1 MMNKKRLAALALSA
15 VMVASTM
22 SIPVNASAF
31 SDGTAAVADTFSSET
46 AGQALD
52 VTEEVPEDAGNTSD
66 AYEVAKE
73 TIKFHYKE
81 EGFEDFTVTYQMR
94 NLNDNTLS
102 EVQTA
107 KASVLEETDP
117 TCTEPGYLWMVV
129 KLYGVE
135 YPSGE
140 TDDKTTAFVT
150 EPKLGHKMEEVRR
163 QTIES
168 PTHLKPGTAHVWEKC
183 SVCGYEEDKD
193 IVLDPQEHTWGEM
206 VYEAKP
212 GNNIKI
218 DENGKVVFDED
229 GTPALID
236 ETKDGFY
243 ETVYYC
249 TANDGAEKDRE
260 EHVVYAKKGVYG
272 VIIEQSGIA
281 TQLVSE
287 KKYYSPTTVFPLD
300 EARIELKDCSKEG
313 WYIVEY
319 YTNDN
324 KPISQEKITV
334 APHHFNTFVT
344 AEFKT
349 ADDMAQCNVE
359 YNEDGTLKITNKS
372 CYLPIEYT
380 EVTHCSAAGC
390 PAEDHKIAVGKD
402 KDGNDVY
409 LEQPQLCIKADG
421 KTTDGVIKTEVKTA
435 EPAGDHIIKTSA
447 KEAIKKLVED
457 GKVRYDELKAIAD
470 VKENFVQISA
480 RPENNCEQAGKV
492 TVSFIC
498 VVDKETVVETMTV
511 DVIATGH
518 TRQPAVR
525 ENYVAP
531 TCQAVGSYE
540 AVIYCKTCGKELER
554 RTVKIPRIKH
564 SNELSVTEYGIGTDD
579 TKTDTTA
586 YIKFVGDKVVDTKG
600 ETLAYKGKT
609 IERSWVGEYRNDETT
624 EFGLYAG
631 VYTNCTM
638 CNEHEVRLDE
648 SLQKNIKLTIVDIE
662 KQKESGEA
670 GFVTVKAEYT
680 KADGKTVVTGE
691 TTVPYFT
698 SIEAYMGRVE
708 SAPLNGLHQ
717 DKDGVWRYYK
727 DDVFQADYTGFVE
740 YAGRTFYVS
749 LGTLEKVTDLI
760 IYENEWY
767 YLVESELVNYNG
779 VVLYDGKWFYVTNG
793 RLDTTVNGIVPY
805 DGAYFVFVEG
815 RLADEGNGL
824 WINDKDEAYW
834 LADGRVCMEYTG
846 VAMYDN
852 AFFYIVDG
860 KLAKD
865 FNGTVEYDGA
875 TFRVE
880 NGQLYGPIK

>member
-15 VMVASTM
+15 VMAASTM
-22 SIPVNASAF
+22 SFPVYAADF
-31 SDGTAAVADTFSSET
+31 SDGGNVEVATFSAET
-46 AGQALD
+46 ATPVVDETED
-52 VTEEVPEDAGNTSD
+52 VEGVGVTSEGYIVD
-66 AYEVAKE
+66 PTSIV
-73 TIKFHYKE
+73 FHYNE
-81 EGFEDFTVTYQMR
+81 EGVEDFTVTFNRYVPGTDKKQA
-94 NLNDNTLS
+94 DTAVA
-102 EVQTA
+102 EVGKKVA
-107 KASVLEETDP
+107 A
-117 TCTEPGYLWMVV
+117 TCKGAPVDGEGTPGYFWMKVTIDGQV
-129 KLYGVE
+129 FW
-135 YPSGE
+135 SGE
-140 TDDKTTAFVT
+140 TDDPTTAFVIED
-150 EPKLGHKMEEVRR
+150 EPAPKHKWVETDRKVI
-163 QTIES
+163 TA
-168 PTHLKPGTAHVWEKC
+168 PTHDDSGISHIWYEC
-183 SVCGYEEDKD
+183 SACGDKYYD
-193 IVLDPQEHTWGEM
+193 DDFVLDPQEHTLGEM
-206 VYEAKP
+206 VYEAGP
-212 GNNIKI
+212 NIKT
-218 DENGKVVFDED
+218 DESGKVVFDED

-243 ETVYYC
+243 DTVYYC
-249 TANDGAEKDRE
+249 TANDGYEDGRE
-260 EHVVYAKKGVYG
+260 THVVYAKTGVYAK
-272 VIIEQSGIA
+272 IIDQSGIA
-281 TQLVSE
+281 TQLKGE

-300 EARIELKDCSKEG
+300 EATIELENCSKEG
-313 WYIVEY
+313 WYIIEY
-319 YTNDN
+319 YTNEG
-324 KPISQEKITV
+324 KPISGRIEKITV
-334 APHHFNTFVT
+334 APHHFKTFVT

-349 ADDMAQCNVE
+349 ADDKAQCNVE
-359 YNEDGTLKITNKS
+359 YNEDGTLKVTNKS

-390 PAEDHKIAVGKD
+390 PEKDHKAEYEAPVFCK
-402 KDGNDVY
+402 N
-409 LEQPQLCIKADG
+409 AA
-421 KTTDGVIKTEVKTA
+421 VIKTEAKTA
-435 EPAGDHIIKTSA
+435 QPAGDHIIKTSA
-447 KEAIKKLVED
+447 KKAIVTLVEG
-457 GKVRYDELKAIAD
+457 GKVRYDQLKAIAD
-470 VKENFVQISA
+470 VKDNFVQISA

-518 TRQPAVR
+518 TSQPAVR

-540 AVIYCKTCGKELER
+540 AVIYCKTCGKELNR
-554 RTVKIPRIKH
+554 RPVKIPRIAH
-564 SNELSVTEYGIGTDD
+564 SNEDGESFNDNGIYEDD
-579 TKTDTTA
+579 TTTDTTA
-586 YIKFVGDKVVDTKG
+586 YIKFVGDKVVDMAG
-600 ETLAYKGKT
+600 ETLELEGET
-609 IERSWVGEYRNDETT
+609 INGTWVGTYKKDVNP
-624 EFGLYAG
+624 EFGMIAG

-638 CNEHEVRLDE
+638 CNDHEVKLAD

-670 GFVTVKAEYT
+670 GFVTIKAEYT
-680 KADGKTVVTGE
+680 KTDDKTVVTGE

-740 YAGRTFYVS
+740 YGGRTFYVS

-779 VVLYDGKWFYVTNG
+779 VVLYDGKWFYVSNG
-793 RLDTTVNGIVPY
+793 RLDTNVNGIVPY

-852 AFFYIVDG
+852 AFFYIVNG